1 MEPWGKVFRALGQ
14 GDRMPANELMK
25 MMDMSGVSGELSAAY
40 IDPQLRTE
48 LDNRSVKEQIQKLSN
63 DPGMLMKAVQQDP
76 MVQQLAAM
84 NPAMSQVINS
94 PSALKKILSP
104 DLIEKVQQG
113 QIPDDETMK
122 AILDSAAGVGKSLD
136 TKPSNMTVAP
146 PASPASLLLEDGLRL
161 KQVRAGDAKTFPR
174 LGDVVSVQ
182 YAGYLMDGKLFDHGK
197 FAFEL
202 GASQVIRGWE
212 VALKHMSLG
221 ERAAL
226 HIPAALAY
234 GDAGKGPIPP
244 GADLVFDVDLRGINQ
259 LEAPALAVV

>member
-1 MEPWGKVFRALGQ
+1 
-14 GDRMPANELMK
+14 MPANELMK

-48 LDNRSVKEQIQKLSN
+48 LENRSVKEQIQKLSN
-63 DPGMLMKAVQQDP
+63 DTGMLMKAVQQDP

-174 LGDVVSVQ
+174 QGDVVSVQ
-182 YAGYLMDGKLFDHGK
+182 YAGYLMDGKIFDHGK

-202 GASQVIRGWE
+202 GTSQVIRGWE